1 MIITLVLS
9 VVMMAGLFLMLLVA
23 VAFVQDKRLFSSA
36 PKDVQRVIQPRE
48 ERFPGAHAIG
58 RLLIILSL
66 IMMIGAVV
74 YGGWNSIVNGF
85 AFWQFF
91 GRFIIMLLLLKMFDI
106 LFFDLFL
113 LCHSN
118 FFQHFYPEVK
128 PYYGPHQFGYNKKSH
143 IVQIILFI
151 PISAVLAWI
160 CILF

>member
-1 MIITLVLS
+1 MMLTVVLS
-9 VVMMAGLFLMLLVA
+9 AGMMAGLFLMLWAA

-36 PKDVQRVIQPRE
+36 PKDALRVIQPKE

-58 RLLIILSL
+58 WLLIILSL
-66 IMMIGAVV
+66 VMMIGAVV
-74 YGGWNSIVNGF
+74 YGGWNGITNGYTF
-85 AFWQFF
+85 CRFF
-91 GRFIIMLLLLKMFDI
+91 GRFIIMLLLLKAFDI

-118 FFQHFYPEVK
+118 FFQHYYPEVK
-128 PYYGPHQFGYNKKSH
+128 PYYGPHLFGYNKKSH